1 MRYRVG
7 VTVDADQLAR
17 LDALAEL
24 LPLLSEALD
33 IRDVFS
39 RVSRISHRVLPH
51 DSLALALL
59 SPDRRSLI
67 VHAISGDV
75 DFARPDRIA
84 LPAELQ
90 ALLDE
95 PWDHLLCDDM
105 HEDPVMRQMPPV
117 QAGLLSSLRVP
128 MRRDGRLIGGLNFM
142 SREIGRF
149 TLRDVPIAQ
158 RVAAYA
164 ALTLAHQELAEA
176 AARAAEARERAAAL
190 EERVRVLND
199 ELAVLGRGTP
209 RRIVGTSAAWR
220 QAVAEAAQVAPTDTT
235 VLLTGE
241 SGTGKE
247 VLARFIHGASPRASG
262 PFVAVNCAALPEPL
276 LESELFG
283 HERGAFTGATQARPG
298 LIEQAAGGVL
308 LLDEIGELSAGAQ
321 AKLLRVLQ
329 EREFQRLGSGRT
341 IRADVRVIAATH
353 RHLRRMV
360 DEGEFRE
367 DLFYRLHIFAIALP
381 PLRERPEDVLPLAE
395 ALLEDIGRQLGRRV
409 AGLSREARP
418 RLLAYEWP
426 GNIRELRNVLE
437 RAAILAGRA
446 PIAPQHLA
454 LPGVPAAGAREPGRR
469 ADVSAVGRPDLAG
482 STLPDVERQLVA
494 EALRAARFNKS
505 RAARTL
511 GLTRAQLYV
520 RLRRHGLDWPSPE

>member
-1 MRYRVG
+1 VRYRVG

-39 RVSRISHRVLPH
+39 HVSRITHRVLPH

-59 SPDRRSLI
+59 SPDRESLI
-67 VHAISGDV
+67 VHAISGEV

-84 LPAELQ
+84 VPAELQ

-95 PWDHLLCDDM
+95 PWDYLLCDDM
-105 HEDPVMRQMPPV
+105 REDPVMRQMPPV
-117 QAGLLSSLRVP
+117 RAGLQSSLRVP
-128 MRRDGRLIGGLNFM
+128 MRRDGRLLGGLNFM
-142 SREIGRF
+142 SRDIGHF
-149 TLRDVPIAQ
+149 TRRDVPIAQ

-164 ALTLAHQELAEA
+164 ALTLAHQELAQA
-176 AARAAEARERAAAL
+176 AARAAESRERAAAL
-190 EERVRVLND
+190 EERVRMLND

-247 VLARFIHGASPRASG
+247 VLARFIHGASPRSQG

-308 LLDEIGELSAGAQ
+308 LLDEVGELSPGAQ

-329 EREFQRLGSGRT
+329 EREFQRLGSRRT
-341 IRADVRVIAATH
+341 RRADVRVIAATH

-360 DEGEFRE
+360 DDGQFRD

-381 PLRERPEDVLPLAE
+381 PLRERPEDVLPLAD

-409 AGLSREARP
+409 VGLGRDARP
-418 RLLAYEWP
+418 RLLGYGWP

-437 RAAILAGRA
+437 RAAILAGAA
-446 PIAPQHLA
+446 PIAPEHLA
-454 LPGVPAAGAREPGRR
+454 LPGPAESSPRPAAHEAQSSVAPRSGPALG
-469 ADVSAVGRPDLAG
+469 
-482 STLPDVERQLVA
+482 TLPDLERQLVA
-494 EALRAARFNKS
+494 DALNAARYNKT

-520 RLRRHGLDWPSPE
+520 RLRRHGLDS